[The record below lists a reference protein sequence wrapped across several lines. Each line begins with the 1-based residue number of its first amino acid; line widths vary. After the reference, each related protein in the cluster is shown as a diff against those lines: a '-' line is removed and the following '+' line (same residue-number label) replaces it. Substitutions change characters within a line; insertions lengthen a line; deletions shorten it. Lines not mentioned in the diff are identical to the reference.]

1 MDDCYG
7 QTSKLDFHISYAGE
21 EVFPLIYFLLVL
33 KQTYLVILQSRIS
46 TIAICL
52 SALLT
57 FRHSKRRL

>member
-7 QTSKLDFHISYAGE
+7 QTCKLNFHIFYAGE
-21 EVFPLIYFLLVL
+21 EVFSLICFLLVL
-33 KQTYLVILQSRIS
+33 KQTCLVILQSRIS

-52 SALLT
+52 STLLT